1 MVGPV
6 VSLLL
11 RGDILLFALI
21 TVALIVSLTFHE
33 YAHAAVAKLSGDRTA
48 ELAGRLTLNP
58 LAHIDPMGLLMVV
71 LVGFGYA
78 RPVPVDPRYLRSP
91 RADLWIAAA
100 GPAMNLLLA
109 ALVWNGFLALRG
121 AGVAFVFLPG
131 PETFVVLLVRINL
144 ILMLFNL
151 IPLGPLDGHWI
162 LPHLLPEAAARWY
175 RYYNARYGQYA
186 LFGLIL
192 LSIAGVPVF
201 RILMTIGARL
211 VRLITFV

>member
-1 MVGPV
+1 
-6 VSLLL
+6 
-11 RGDILLFALI
+11 
-21 TVALIVSLTFHE
+21 
-33 YAHAAVAKLSGDRTA
+33 
-48 ELAGRLTLNP
+48 
-58 LAHIDPMGLLMVV
+58 
-71 LVGFGYA
+71 
-78 RPVPVDPRYLRSP
+78 
-91 RADLWIAAA
+91 
-100 GPAMNLLLA
+100 MNLLLA
-109 ALVWNGFLALRG
+109 AVVWNGFLALRG

-162 LPHLLPEAAARWY
+162 LPHLLPEGAARWY

>member
-11 RGDILLFALI
+11 QGEVLLFLLLAI
-21 TVALIVSLTFHE
+21 ALIVSLTFHE

-78 RPVPVDPRYLRSP
+78 RPVPVDPRNLRSP

-100 GPAMNLLLA
+100 GPLMNLLLA
-109 ALVWNGFLALRG
+109 AVVWNGFLALRG
-121 AGVAFVFLPG
+121 ADVRFAFLPG
-131 PETFVVLLVRINL
+131 PATFVALLVRVNL
-144 ILMLFNL
+144 LLMLFNL
-151 IPLGPLDGHWI
+151 IPLGPLDGHYI

-175 RYYNARYGQYA
+175 RFHNARYGTYA
-186 LFGLIL
+186 LLGLIL
-192 LSIAGVPVF
+192 LSVVGVPVF
-201 RILMTIGARL
+201 RFLMGIGDRL
-211 VRLITFV
+211 VPLITFV

>member
-1 MVGPV
+1 M

-11 RGDILLFALI
+11 QGQVLLFALV

-33 YAHAAVAKLSGDRTA
+33 YAHAAVAKLSGDSTA

-58 LAHIDPMGLLMVV
+58 LPHIDPMGLLMVM

-78 RPVPVDPRYLRSP
+78 KPVPVDPRYLRSP

-100 GPAMNLLLA
+100 GPVMNLLLA
-109 ALVWNGFLALRG
+109 VVVWNGFLALRG
-121 AGVAFVFLPG
+121 AGVGFVFLPG
-131 PETFVVLLVRINL
+131 PQTFVLLLVRINL
-144 ILMLFNL
+144 LLMLFNL

-162 LPHLLPEAAARWY
+162 LPHLLPAAGARWY
-175 RYYNARYGQYA
+175 RYYNARFGSYA

-192 LSIAGVPVF
+192 LSFVGVPVF
-201 RILMTIGARL
+201 RTLMAIAARL
-211 VRLITFV
+211 VPLITFV

>member
-1 MVGPV
+1 M

-11 RGDILLFALI
+11 QGQVLLFALV

-33 YAHAAVAKLSGDRTA
+33 YAHAAVAKLSGDSTA

-78 RPVPVDPRYLRSP
+78 KPVPVDPRYLRSP

-100 GPAMNLLLA
+100 GPVMNLLLA
-109 ALVWNGFLALRG
+109 AVVWNGFLALRG
-121 AGVAFVFLPG
+121 AGVGFVFLPG
-131 PETFVVLLVRINL
+131 PQTFVLLLVRINL
-144 ILMLFNL
+144 LLMLFNL

-162 LPHLLPEAAARWY
+162 LPHLLPAAGARWY
-175 RYYNARYGQYA
+175 RYYNARFGSYA

-192 LSIAGVPVF
+192 LSFAGVPVF
-201 RILMTIGARL
+201 RTLMAIAARL
-211 VRLITFV
+211 VPLITFV

>member
-1 MVGPV
+1 M

-11 RGDILLFALI
+11 QGQILLFALV

-33 YAHAAVAKLSGDRTA
+33 YAHAAVAKLSGDSTA

-58 LAHIDPMGLLMVV
+58 LPHIDPMGLLMVV

-78 RPVPVDPRYLRSP
+78 KPVPVDPRYLRSP

-100 GPAMNLLLA
+100 GPVMNLLLA
-109 ALVWNGFLALRG
+109 AVVWNGFLALRG
-121 AGVAFVFLPG
+121 AGVGFVFLPG
-131 PETFVVLLVRINL
+131 PQTFVLLLVRINL
-144 ILMLFNL
+144 LLMLFNL

-162 LPHLLPEAAARWY
+162 LPHLLPAAGARWY
-175 RYYNARYGQYA
+175 RYYNARFGSYA

-192 LSIAGVPVF
+192 LSFAGVPVF
-201 RILMTIGARL
+201 RTLMAIAARL
-211 VRLITFV
+211 VPLITFV

>member
-1 MVGPV
+1 M

-11 RGDILLFALI
+11 QGQVLLFALV

-33 YAHAAVAKLSGDRTA
+33 YAHAAVAKLSGDSTA

-78 RPVPVDPRYLRSP
+78 KPVPVDPRYLRSP

-100 GPAMNLLLA
+100 GPVMNLLLA
-109 ALVWNGFLALRG
+109 AVVWNGFLALRG
-121 AGVAFVFLPG
+121 AGVGFVFLPG
-131 PETFVVLLVRINL
+131 PQTFVLLLVRINL
-144 ILMLFNL
+144 LLMLFNL

-162 LPHLLPEAAARWY
+162 LPHLLPAAGARWY
-175 RYYNARYGQYA
+175 RYYNARFGSYA
-186 LFGLIL
+186 PFGLIL
-192 LSIAGVPVF
+192 LSFAGVPVF
-201 RILMTIGARL
+201 RTLMAIAARL
-211 VRLITFV
+211 VPLITFV

>member
-1 MVGPV
+1 M

-11 RGDILLFALI
+11 QGQVLLFALV

-33 YAHAAVAKLSGDRTA
+33 YAHAAVAKLSGDSTA

-78 RPVPVDPRYLRSP
+78 KPVPVDPRYLRSP

-100 GPAMNLLLA
+100 GPVMNLLLA
-109 ALVWNGFLALRG
+109 VVVWNGFLALRG
-121 AGVAFVFLPG
+121 AGVGFVFLPG
-131 PETFVVLLVRINL
+131 PQTFVLLLVRINL
-144 ILMLFNL
+144 LLMLFNL

-162 LPHLLPEAAARWY
+162 LPHLLPAAGARWY
-175 RYYNARYGQYA
+175 RYYNARFGSYA

-192 LSIAGVPVF
+192 LSFAGVPVF
-201 RILMTIGARL
+201 RTLMAIAARL
-211 VRLITFV
+211 VPLITFV

>member
-1 MVGPV
+1 M

-11 RGDILLFALI
+11 QGEVLLFLLLAI
-21 TVALIVSLTFHE
+21 ALIVSLTFHE

-78 RPVPVDPRYLRSP
+78 RPVPVDPRNLRSP

-100 GPAMNLLLA
+100 GPLMNLLLA
-109 ALVWNGFLALRG
+109 AVVWNGFLALRG
-121 AGVAFVFLPG
+121 ADVRFAFLPG
-131 PETFVVLLVRINL
+131 PATFVALLVRVNL
-144 ILMLFNL
+144 LLMLFNL
-151 IPLGPLDGHWI
+151 IPLGPLDGHYI

-175 RYYNARYGQYA
+175 RFHNARYGTYA
-186 LFGLIL
+186 LLGLIL
-192 LSIAGVPVF
+192 LSVVGVPVF
-201 RILMTIGARL
+201 RFLMGIGDRL
-211 VRLITFV
+211 VPLITFV

>member
-1 MVGPV
+1 M

-11 RGDILLFALI
+11 QGQILLFALV

-33 YAHAAVAKLSGDRTA
+33 YAHAAVAKLSGDSTA

-78 RPVPVDPRYLRSP
+78 KPVPVDPRYLRSP

-100 GPAMNLLLA
+100 GPVMNLLLA
-109 ALVWNGFLALRG
+109 AVVWNGFLVLRG
-121 AGVAFVFLPG
+121 AGVGFVFLPG
-131 PETFVVLLVRINL
+131 PQTFVLLLVRINL
-144 ILMLFNL
+144 LLMLFNL

-162 LPHLLPEAAARWY
+162 LPHLLPAAGARWY
-175 RYYNARYGQYA
+175 RYYNARFGSYA

-192 LSIAGVPVF
+192 LSFAGVPVF
-201 RILMTIGARL
+201 RTLMAIAARL
-211 VRLITFV
+211 VPLITFV

>member
-1 MVGPV
+1 M

-11 RGDILLFALI
+11 QGQVLLFALV

-33 YAHAAVAKLSGDRTA
+33 YAHAAVAKLSGDSTA

-58 LAHIDPMGLLMVV
+58 LPHIDPMGLLMVM

-78 RPVPVDPRYLRSP
+78 KPVPVDPRYLRSP

-100 GPAMNLLLA
+100 GPVMNLLLA
-109 ALVWNGFLALRG
+109 VVVWNGFLALRG
-121 AGVAFVFLPG
+121 AGVGFVFLPG
-131 PETFVVLLVRINL
+131 PQTFVLLLVRINL
-144 ILMLFNL
+144 LLMLFNL

-162 LPHLLPEAAARWY
+162 LPHLLPAAGARWY
-175 RYYNARYGQYA
+175 RYYNARFGSYA

-192 LSIAGVPVF
+192 LSFAGVPVF
-201 RILMTIGARL
+201 RTLMAIAARL
-211 VRLITFV
+211 VPLITFV

>member
-1 MVGPV
+1 M

-11 RGDILLFALI
+11 QGQILLFALV

-33 YAHAAVAKLSGDRTA
+33 YAHAAVAKLSGDSTA
-48 ELAGRLTLNP
+48 ERAGRLTLNP

-78 RPVPVDPRYLRSP
+78 KPVPVDPRYLRSP

-100 GPAMNLLLA
+100 GPVMNLLLA
-109 ALVWNGFLALRG
+109 AVVWNGFLALRG
-121 AGVAFVFLPG
+121 AGVGFVFLPG
-131 PETFVVLLVRINL
+131 PQTFVLLLVRINL
-144 ILMLFNL
+144 LLMLFNL

-162 LPHLLPEAAARWY
+162 LPHLLPAAGARWY
-175 RYYNARYGQYA
+175 RYYNARFGSYA

-192 LSIAGVPVF
+192 LSFAGVPVF
-201 RILMTIGARL
+201 RTLMAIAARL
-211 VRLITFV
+211 VPLITFV

>member
-1 MVGPV
+1 M

-11 RGDILLFALI
+11 QGQILLFALV

-33 YAHAAVAKLSGDRTA
+33 YAHAAVAKLSGDSTA

-58 LAHIDPMGLLMVV
+58 LPHIDPMGLLMVM

-78 RPVPVDPRYLRSP
+78 KPVPVDPRYLRSP

-100 GPAMNLLLA
+100 GPVMNLLLA
-109 ALVWNGFLALRG
+109 AVVWNGFLALRG
-121 AGVAFVFLPG
+121 AGVGFVFLPG
-131 PETFVVLLVRINL
+131 PQTFVLLLVRINL
-144 ILMLFNL
+144 LLMLFNL

-162 LPHLLPEAAARWY
+162 LPHLLPAAGARWY
-175 RYYNARYGQYA
+175 RYYNARFGSYA

-192 LSIAGVPVF
+192 LSFAGVPVF
-201 RILMTIGARL
+201 STLMAIAARL
-211 VRLITFV
+211 VPLITFV